1 MNQLADQKTKPKG
14 RSYPISIAHET
25 NRDGGVAAARSYPI
39 SIEHVTK
46 EYSGSAV
53 VEDLSFVAQPGRV
66 TGFLGPNGAGKSTTM
81 KILLGLASATKGN
94 ATIGGIAYRDLP
106 DPTGTVGASVEA
118 DAFHPG
124 RSGRNHLRI
133 LADATG
139 TSLERVDEVLELVE
153 LSHAANRHAGGY
165 SLGMKQRL
173 GLAGALLC
181 DPPVLV
187 LDEPGNGLDPQ
198 GIRTLRNLLRSRA
211 AHGNTVFVSSHL
223 LGEVEQ
229 LADDVVVVNHG
240 RLVAQGSLAEMRQSA
255 SIVRAASPEALRI
268 TLEGAGGVVE
278 SGQSGTLVVRGLS
291 LDEIGEQSFR
301 AGIALHE
308 LSRHNDSLED
318 RFFAWTGDAAG
329 GTQSNTKEEK

>member
-1 MNQLADQKTKPKG
+1 MQQLSDQMTSP
-14 RSYPISIAHET
+14 T
-25 NRDGGVAAARSYPI
+25 ARAYPI

-46 EYSGSAV
+46 SYGGAPV
-53 VEDLSFVAQPGRV
+53 VNDLSFVVKPGRV

-81 KILLGLASATKGN
+81 KVLLGLASPNGGR
-94 ATIGGIAYRDLP
+94 ATIGGLSYGELP

-139 TSLERVDEVLELVE
+139 TPLERVDEVLELVE
-153 LSHAANRHAGGY
+153 LGYAANRRAGAY

-211 AHGNTVFVSSHL
+211 AAGNTVFVSSHL

-229 LADDVVVVNHG
+229 LADDVVVINQG
-240 RLVAQGSLAEMRQSA
+240 RLVTQGSLAELQQSE
-255 SIVRAASPEALRI
+255 SLVRAASPEALQAA
-268 TLEGAGGVVE
+268 LESAGGVVE
-278 SGQSGTLVVRGLS
+278 SGRPGTLVVRGLS
-291 LDEIGEQSFR
+291 LDEIGEQAFR

-318 RFFAWTGDAAG
+318 RFFAWTGDTAGG
-329 GTQSNTKEEK
+329 GTQFNTKEES

>member
-1 MNQLADQKTKPKG
+1 MAVKKLSDQKTGPK
-14 RSYPISIAHET
+14 
-25 NRDGGVAAARSYPI
+25 ARSHPI

-46 EYSGSAV
+46 SYGGDV
-53 VEDLSFVAQPGRV
+53 VVDDLSFVVKPGRI

-81 KILLGLASATKGN
+81 KILLGLASPTSGQ
-94 ATIGGIAYRDLP
+94 ATIGGLAYGELA
-106 DPTGTVGASVEA
+106 DPTGTVGASVES

-139 TSLERVDEVLELVE
+139 TPLERVDEVLELVE
-153 LSHAANRHAGGY
+153 LSAASNRRAGTY

-173 GLAGALLC
+173 GLAAALLC

-198 GIRTLRNLLRSRA
+198 GIRTLRDLLRKRA
-211 AHGNTVFVSSHL
+211 AEGNTVLVSSHL
-223 LGEVEQ
+223 LGEVEH
-229 LADDVVVVNHG
+229 LADDIVVINQG

-255 SIVRAASPEALRI
+255 SLVRAASPEALRVA
-268 TLEGAGGVVE
+268 LEGAGGVVD
-278 SGQSGTLVVRGLS
+278 SGQPGALVVRDLS
-291 LDEIGEQSFR
+291 LNEIGEQAFR

-308 LSRHNDSLED
+308 LSRHTDSLED

-329 GTQSNTKEEK
+329 GIQSNTKEEL